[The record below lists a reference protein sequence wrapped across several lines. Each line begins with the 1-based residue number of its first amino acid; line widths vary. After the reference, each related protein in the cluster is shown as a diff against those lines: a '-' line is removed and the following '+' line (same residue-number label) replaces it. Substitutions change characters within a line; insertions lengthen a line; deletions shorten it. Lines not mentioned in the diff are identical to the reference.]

1 MATTTT
7 NTGSTVDYW
16 EDDWERQADM
26 VELEHYGI
34 SHICDTTDTKKSNT
48 KTSWEDEDEDEN
60 ENEAYQEWRDHHEH
74 HAEDTPKVADTPK
87 VVDTPKV
94 ARRHKVVELKDVE
107 KHTVEKPKPTPKTW
121 AKISNGRTTDEYK
134 QSYPE
139 LNQQKADDKKNTR
152 ARHNHKV
159 EVSKKNIYM
168 ALVEDDYVPPPPPLP
183 PPQRQVQ
190 PEQRRQSNY
199 KSGQI
204 SPQIRT
210 KSRLCRCV
218 TDGSVCTFGQRC
230 RYAHSTNELR
240 PDTCRNGQ
248 KCRCVVIN
256 YDKSVVN
263 NQRSRRVCMFTHDES
278 HRDYLKRTGLDRYN
292 QPSISVPNNFVMQA
306 TEMARITGACIRT
319 L

>member
-1 MATTTT
+1 MATTTAK
-7 NTGSTVDYW
+7 TVDYW

-26 VELEHYGI
+26 SELEHYGI
-34 SHICDTTDTKKSNT
+34 SSICDTKTSNT
-48 KTSWEDEDEDEN
+48 KTANCWEDEDDQWFQD
-60 ENEAYQEWRDHHEH
+60 YHEH
-74 HAEDTPKVADTPK
+74 HTLK

-94 ARRHKVVELKDVE
+94 TRRHNFVDTPNVVDTPKVLDTPKVTRRHKVVELKDVE

-121 AKISNGRTTDEYK
+121 GKISNGRTTDEYK

-139 LNQQKADDKKNTR
+139 LNQQKADDRKNTR
-152 ARHNHKV
+152 ARHEHKV
-159 EVSKKNIYM
+159 QVSKNNIYM
-168 ALVEDDYVPPPPPLP
+168 SLVEDDPVPPPPP
-183 PPQRQVQ
+183 PQKQVQ
-190 PEQRRQSNY
+190 PEQRRQAPMSQAPRSQAPMRQANY
-199 KSGQI
+199 Q
-204 SPQIRT
+204 PT

-256 YDKSVVN
+256 YDKSIVN

-278 HRDYLKRTGLDRYN
+278 HRDYLKRTGLDRYS
-292 QPSISVPNNFVMQA
+292 QSPI
-306 TEMARITGACIRT
+306 
-319 L
+319 